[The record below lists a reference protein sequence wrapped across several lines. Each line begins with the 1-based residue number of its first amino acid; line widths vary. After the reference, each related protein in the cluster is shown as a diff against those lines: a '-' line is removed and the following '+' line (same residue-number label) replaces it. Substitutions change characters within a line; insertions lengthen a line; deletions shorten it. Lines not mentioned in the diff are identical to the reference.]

1 MENNTLQLSHLLQ
14 NIVDFRESNLKM
26 PGYSL
31 RNLQADLTAIYLAY
45 LRIENR
51 EIGII
56 HDNDGRINFFDVKDN
71 VAKNFESLIK
81 SPNDKTSF
89 GGVSLLPSDELA
101 DLVVAFEN
109 CIYILT
115 NMNKIAFEE
124 EFFSSMQSGKSKD
137 LLVIVSYIDQL
148 SEMHK

>member
-1 MENNTLQLSHLLQ
+1 MENNAILLSHLLQ
-14 NIVDFRESNLKM
+14 NIVDFRESDLKM

-31 RNLQADLTAIYLAY
+31 HNLQSDLTAIYLAY
-45 LRIENR
+45 LRLEDK
-51 EIGII
+51 ELGVI
-56 HDNDGRINFFDVKDN
+56 HDNDGRISFFDVKDN
-71 VAKNFESLIK
+71 VERNFQKLIK

-89 GGVSLLPSDELA
+89 GGVSLLPSDELT

-109 CIYILT
+109 CIYVLG

-124 EFFSSMQSGKSKD
+124 EFFSCMQGGKSRD